1 VSVPYVKGQTQ
12 SQATATLQD
21 NGLTVNP
28 TTTSNCAASSDGLVV
43 GQNPPEGASVQPG
56 DSVAITVCSTSQ
68 PTLVVVPS
76 VVGEPE
82 SQADAVLQSVGLVAA
97 ATSIPDCES
106 GGQGQVI
113 SQNPGGGASVN
124 VGSTVG
130 IAVGGPCTSSSPPPI
145 G

>member
-1 VSVPYVKGQTQ
+1 
-12 SQATATLQD
+12 
-21 NGLTVNP
+21 
-28 TTTSNCAASSDGLVV
+28 
-43 GQNPPEGASVQPG
+43 
-56 DSVAITVCSTSQ
+56 
-68 PTLVVVPS
+68 VVVPS

-82 SQADAVLQSVGLVAA
+82 GQAEAALQSVGLVAA
-97 ATSIPDCES
+97 ATIIPDCES

-113 SQNPGGGASVN
+113 NQNPGGGASVN